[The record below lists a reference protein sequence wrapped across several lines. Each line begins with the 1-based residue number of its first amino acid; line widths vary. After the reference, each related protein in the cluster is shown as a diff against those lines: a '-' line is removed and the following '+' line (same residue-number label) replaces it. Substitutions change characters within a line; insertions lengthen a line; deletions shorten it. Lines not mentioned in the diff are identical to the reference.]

1 MRGLFNPERGLWRL
15 MGYFGDA
22 VVLSLLWLL
31 FSIPIVT
38 LGPATAAL
46 YDCAVHNLRRGEDDL
61 PGRFWRSFKRD
72 WKIGALSAL
81 LWLVVTV
88 TPLVLLYQSARRG
101 APGLVL
107 GALVLLAFFLLALGC
122 WVFPLLSRFTFS
134 FASLQSTAVRLGL
147 GHILRSAA
155 LAVLVAV
162 TVWLCLRF
170 VVPAFF
176 LPCAAAWVATFIIE
190 PVFERYE
197 KGG

>member
-22 VVLSLLWLL
+22 VVLSLQWLL
-31 FSIPIVT
+31 FSIPVVT

-101 APGLVL
+101 ASGVVL

-134 FASLQSTAVRLGL
+134 FAALQSTAVRLGL

-155 LAVLVAV
+155 LAALVPA
-162 TVWLCLRF
+162 TLWLCLRF
-170 VVPAFF
+170 IVPTFF
-176 LPCAAAWVATFIIE
+176 LPAAAALLASLLIE
-190 PVFERYE
+190 PVFAQYE
-197 KGG
+197 NRE